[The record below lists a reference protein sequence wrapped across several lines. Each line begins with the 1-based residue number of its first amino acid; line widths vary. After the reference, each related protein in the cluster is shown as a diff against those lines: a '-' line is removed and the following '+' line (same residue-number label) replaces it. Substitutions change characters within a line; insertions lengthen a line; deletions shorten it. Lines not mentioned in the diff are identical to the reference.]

1 MDCFLEF
8 LTGVIVKASSV
19 LVCTKYILANCRTCL
34 LIFLPSFHS
43 LLATRQIPCYLT
55 RWWEIHSHDKLLLV
69 CIQIT
74 CKNGT
79 IYYPASNHNLQF
91 SLYRFDL
98 LVTNYINLDEYV
110 KMCGNVCQEEEHNA
124 VMGADSSVE
133 LRKHHTGCGFFT
145 LRREICRRRTAKEPH
160 FRTRSYFCL
169 GCFCQTGI
177 KKKANSDFSILFH
190 LNNVFRLDDK
200 ITANISQIPPK

>member
-1 MDCFLEF
+1 MHLPSLSCIKMFADNCLKKSFCYEVPRFQPSCREMDCFLEF

-34 LIFLPSFHS
+34 LIFLPSFYS

-110 KMCGNVCQEEEHNA
+110 K
-124 VMGADSSVE
+124 
-133 LRKHHTGCGFFT
+133 
-145 LRREICRRRTAKEPH
+145 I
-160 FRTRSYFCL
+160 
-169 GCFCQTGI
+169 
-177 KKKANSDFSILFH
+177 
-190 LNNVFRLDDK
+190 
-200 ITANISQIPPK
+200 